1 VIIKGH
7 DSFGGS
13 SFGGFEHEIS
23 SSSFSHGGISF
34 GHH

>member
-1 VIIKGH
+1 VGH
-7 DSFGGS
+7 DHGFS
-13 SFGGFEHEIS
+13 SLG